1 MYRIN
6 KELRSSIM
14 CYVVFDN
21 SLTPFDRGW
30 NLSHCGFMQI
40 LRDSVYMRDTQHVV
54 NLDSKHVR
62 FT

>member
-1 MYRIN
+1 
-6 KELRSSIM
+6 M